1 MSPLVFLISLA
12 GLAGG
17 TYLLRLTGVRL
28 GGMTRTAGPDE
39 TGPSPARTW
48 LDRSAVVLIA
58 AVALTTAVF
67 DGQELADPA
76 RLIGVGAGVLA
87 LICRAPM
94 LIGVILAMAVTG
106 GLRVSG
112 LLG

>member
-17 TYLLRLTGVRL
+17 TYLLRPTGVRL
-28 GGMTRTAGPDE
+28 GGMTRIAGPDE
-39 TGPSPARTW
+39 TAPSPARTW

-76 RLIGVGAGVLA
+76 RLIGVGTGVVA
-87 LICRAPM
+87 LICRVPM
-94 LIGVILAMAVTG
+94 LIAVIIAMAVTG